1 MLVKDPQAPSH
12 YQPLFSLVR
21 PPMSLKI
28 GETAGRPYRI
38 AETDM
43 TPAQAD
49 LVNRIR
55 TGPRKDLPVNME
67 IWLHSPEF
75 AEVANRFA
83 EYVGHLAPMTR
94 RVKEITILVVAA
106 YWNSAFEWFWHERL
120 GSELGLTSEQL
131 ATLKVRQFTRF
142 DNEIEQAAYDLAVGL
157 MEKRNVDDEL
167 HQRAIQVLGHQGV
180 SDLVGLI
187 GLYTMVAFSLDF
199 YRVPV
204 PDMS

>member
-1 MLVKDPQAPSH
+1 
-12 YQPLFSLVR
+12 
-21 PPMSLKI
+21 MSLKI
-28 GETAGRPYRI
+28 GETPGRPYRI
-38 AETDM
+38 AEADM

-120 GSELGLTSEQL
+120 GSDLGLTSEQL
-131 ATLKVRQFTRF
+131 AMLKVRQFTRF

-167 HQRAIQVLGHQGV
+167 HQRAVQVLGHQGV

>member
-1 MLVKDPQAPSH
+1 
-12 YQPLFSLVR
+12 
-21 PPMSLKI
+21 MSLKI